1 MPELVIALDLI
12 DARHILTELEHADA
26 RLTERI
32 IEGTEVDGERHRR
45 IKRLVEMMRARVAR
59 RERGEM

>member
-12 DARHILTELEHADA
+12 DARHILSELEHADA

-32 IEGTEVDGERHRR
+32 VDGNRGRR
-45 IKRLVEMMRARVAR
+45 RAAPQNQAAGGDDAR
-59 RERGEM
+59 QGDAQGTG